1 MIYFQRQ
8 TNSGARTECMQT
20 ADGVDRG
27 LMIMKGNFGFIHEK
41 LEIKILI
48 LFILRRL
55 PEPVALETLAELA
68 MCDDGISYFDFTQ
81 CVAELVRTE
90 HLYFRDNMYSL
101 TSKGMHNGEITEIN
115 LPYSVRMK
123 SESAAAALR
132 SELSRD
138 AMIKTV
144 SAVNPDGGLTV
155 SLSLSDGLGSIMKME
170 MFSGNEQQA
179 AALEK
184 GFRKNA
190 ETIYNAL
197 LEMLLGN

>member
-1 MIYFQRQ
+1 MER
-8 TNSGARTECMQT
+8 
-20 ADGVDRG
+20 
-27 LMIMKGNFGFIHEK
+27 NFGFIHEK

-48 LFILRRL
+48 LYILRRL
-55 PEPVALETLAELA
+55 PEPIPLEALTELA

-81 CVAELVRTE
+81 CVAELVMTD
-90 HLYFRDNMYSL
+90 HLFLKDNTYSL
-101 TSKGMHNGEITEIN
+101 TAKGVRNGEVTENN

-123 SESAAAALR
+123 ASRAAAALR
-132 SELSRD
+132 SELSRN

-144 SAVNPDGGLTV
+144 SEANPDGGFTV
-155 SLSLSDGLGSIMKME
+155 SLSLSDGLGSIISME

-190 ETIYNAL
+190 EGIYNAL
-197 LEMLLGN
+197 LDMLIKS